1 MKKAFKYVN
10 RKLAL
15 FRAVVKF
22 IYIYTH
28 THIHTHIQIEEQ
40 QSLPTVNSLSYIR
53 QHLSLGVMLRV
64 YS

>member
-1 MKKAFKYVN
+1 
-10 RKLAL
+10 LAL

-22 IYIYTH
+22 IYIY
-28 THIHTHIQIEEQ
+28 THIQIEEQ